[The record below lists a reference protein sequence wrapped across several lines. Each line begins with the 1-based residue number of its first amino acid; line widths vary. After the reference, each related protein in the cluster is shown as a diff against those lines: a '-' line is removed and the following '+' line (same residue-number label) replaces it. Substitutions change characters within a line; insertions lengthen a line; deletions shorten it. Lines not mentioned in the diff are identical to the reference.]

1 MSPISLHQYINVCQH
16 INAHQH
22 ISDSKNGDK
31 ERKEVLLMVCAVLGL
46 VLFEEETMYVALVS
60 LDLTVFGPLPL
71 NAGDPSCFR
80 LKK

>member
-1 MSPISLHQYINVCQH
+1 
-16 INAHQH
+16 
-22 ISDSKNGDK
+22 
-31 ERKEVLLMVCAVLGL
+31 MVCAVLGL